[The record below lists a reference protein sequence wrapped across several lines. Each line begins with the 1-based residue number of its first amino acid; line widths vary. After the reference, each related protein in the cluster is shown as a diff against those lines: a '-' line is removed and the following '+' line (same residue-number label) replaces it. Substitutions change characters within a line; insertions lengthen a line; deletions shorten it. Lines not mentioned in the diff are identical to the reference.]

1 MLISRFWRKS
11 SFIRLYGLEFKSQ
24 SEWLEETEEEVI
36 TDNEIKKLRGHAVG
50 QSTHQFNAQ

>member
-11 SFIRLYGLEFKSQ
+11 SFIRLYGHEFKSQ
-24 SEWLEETEEEVI
+24 SEWLEEVI